1 MFIADFAAQV
11 ALDPEFAVDQL
22 ADPQDLGIGQL
33 ADAPLLGDR
42 ELLADLPGTGPP
54 DPEDVGQA
62 DEDPLLRRYVDAGNT
77 RHG

>member
-1 MFIADFAAQV
+1 MIFCSGQI
-11 ALDPEFAVDQL
+11 ALDPEFPVDEFT
-22 ADPQDLGIGQL
+22 DPQDLGIGQL
-33 ADAPLLGDR
+33 ADAPLLRDR

-54 DPEDVGQA
+54 DSEDVGQA